1 MAINEKSCIIVQLV
15 VIEVLDFYFW
25 KMGQNLHANMRA
37 ITETVTYMIIIC
49 YRYNLFLH
57 WLDNPRPG
65 LLTSLQA
72 NNFLKHLNNLS
83 YK

>member
-1 MAINEKSCIIVQLV
+1 
-15 VIEVLDFYFW
+15 
-25 KMGQNLHANMRA
+25 MGQNLHANMRVF
-37 ITETVTYMIIIC
+37 TETVTYMIII
-49 YRYNLFLH
+49 YLSYKLYIY

-72 NNFLKHLNNLS
+72 NNFLKPLNNLS